1 MLIVYSSFWLD
12 WYPTL
17 WLLNAGNPPRLSFL
31 FDFGP
36 IFKCHTQ
43 RMEKISCVSR
53 GKILCWIFWKE
64 NHKKKFLEA
73 HQALKILGVAIS
85 RKIQS
90 RTVSSTY
97 GGSFDH
103 LKRKSYKSWSK
114 NPYFVINTG
123 QPVSATKSI
132 TLCWWS
138 RRFIYF
144 FLFYFSIVIDNAKPT
159 YFDSVNSNIYSFI
172 LSLLKLYG
180 IFSFMRWMHCI
191 YLTLT

>member
-1 MLIVYSSFWLD
+1 MVRLISYSL
-12 WYPTL
+12 
-17 WLLNAGNPPRLSFL
+17 A
-31 FDFGP
+31 
-36 IFKCHTQ
+36 FKCWESTAVVLLVWLWTHCQMPHPKDGKNQLRFQ
-43 RMEKISCVSR
+43 RQNFT
-53 GKILCWIFWKE
+53 L
-64 NHKKKFLEA
+64 NLLE
-73 HQALKILGVAIS
+73 IS
-85 RKIQS
+85 R
-90 RTVSSTY
+90 SSP
-97 GGSFDH
+97 GPEN
-103 LKRKSYKSWSK
+103 SWCGYQQKNSKHEKLAALTGDLSIISKGKVIKADPK

-132 TLCWWS
+132 TLFWWS